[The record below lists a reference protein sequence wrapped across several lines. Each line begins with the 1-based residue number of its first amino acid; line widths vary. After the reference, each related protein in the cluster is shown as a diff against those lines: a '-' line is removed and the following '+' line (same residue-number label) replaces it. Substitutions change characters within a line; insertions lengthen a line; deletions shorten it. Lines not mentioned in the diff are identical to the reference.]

1 MVLVVFLCQ
10 EQYLKWLDLLCQEQN
25 LSEYILCQSMY
36 SVTYSGQLLSKAEA
50 LCQEGFL
57 GCEASVRCKAAC
69 SFLVKSKV
77 PYIVEDP
84 TRLTR
89 LTRLFLILL
98 FR

>member
-1 MVLVVFLCQ
+1 VNIYCVRVCIQF
-10 EQYLKWLDLLCQEQN
+10 
-25 LSEYILCQSMY
+25 
-36 SVTYSGQLLSKAEA
+36 TYSGQLSKVEA

-69 SFLVKSKV
+69 SFLVKSEV
-77 PYIVEDP
+77 PYIAEDP

-89 LTRLFLILL
+89 LTKLYLILP